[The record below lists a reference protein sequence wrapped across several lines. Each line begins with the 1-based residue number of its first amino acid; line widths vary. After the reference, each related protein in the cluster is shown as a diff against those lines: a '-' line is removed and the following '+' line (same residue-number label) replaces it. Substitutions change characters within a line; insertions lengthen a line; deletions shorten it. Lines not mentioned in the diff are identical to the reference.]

1 MENKITFDLDKL
13 NAIARPLD
21 DAMRARMEERRRN
34 RHWQS
39 ASASIAAK
47 VRRALRTQG
56 ITQAQL
62 ADTLG
67 ITPAN
72 VTRYLNGKTNFELKT
87 LIELERAL
95 NIHII
100 DREVIPSQCPIEKPK
115 NKEHI
120 FFISYASTQTAD
132 YGVSQPYQEWDEK
145 EMEITAEKLEYYGY

>member
-13 NAIARPLD
+13 NAIALPLD

-95 NIHII
+95 SIHII
-100 DREVIPSQCPIEKPK
+100 DREVIPCQKKKC
-115 NKEHI
+115 KEHVI
-120 FFISYASTQTAD
+120 VLAYAGTIPPINTHCCS
-132 YGVSQPYQEWDEK
+132 YQEWDEK
-145 EMEITAEKLEYYGY
+145 EMKTTADNLEYYGK